1 MKLKMQRRGSN
12 SVRKNRHPPC
22 EVLFLCSLRILAFN
36 REKTEMPVCR
46 SLLELRAYGPAPYAD
61 GETDEVD
68 ASALPLDPIEVAG
81 QMRIAELWSA
91 VQAAIA
97 CGLVCLLFAEEAFR
111 FVLDGDFFERQVKRY
126 PDTVTRTHT
135 ETARKWKRHLGQMVV
150 FGVLTAI
157 AYSEVRFAASY
168 FAVPKSTEVARTIFN
183 GRALSARMTP
193 PPPCNLPLLQDVL
206 LRLSGVSCAVTGE
219 RSLRC

>member
-1 MKLKMQRRGSN
+1 MKRLPGVTVTWTKSQGNTRCTIQGMLSEHFTMTGRKYTPMKSKMQRRGSS

-135 ETARKWKRHLGQMVV
+135 ETARKWK
-150 FGVLTAI
+150 
-157 AYSEVRFAASY
+157 SES
-168 FAVPKSTEVARTIFN
+168 
-183 GRALSARMTP
+183 
-193 PPPCNLPLLQDVL
+193 
-206 LRLSGVSCAVTGE
+206 
-219 RSLRC
+219 